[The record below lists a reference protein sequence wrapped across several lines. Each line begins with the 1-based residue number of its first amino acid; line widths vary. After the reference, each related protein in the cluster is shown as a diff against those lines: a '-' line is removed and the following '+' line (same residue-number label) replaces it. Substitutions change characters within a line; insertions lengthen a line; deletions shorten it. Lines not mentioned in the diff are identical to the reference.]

1 MRDLRRNVKG
11 AKLMGVEYIVSE
23 RLFKTLPEQEKA
35 LWHSHVH
42 EVKSGQLIAPGIPE
56 AAEHALMTKLVG
68 TYGKT
73 FHTWHTDQKK
83 QLPTGIPQVMMG
95 FTADGQA
102 DAAMVAERDKRFGIA
117 SADKKRQRED
127 IPAPAIADGADAW
140 QKGRTVQL
148 ADPTGTQH
156 GHPAGG
162 K

>member
-1 MRDLRRNVKG
+1 
-11 AKLMGVEYIVSE
+11 
-23 RLFKTLPEQEKA
+23 
-35 LWHSHVH
+35 
-42 EVKSGQLIAPGIPE
+42 
-56 AAEHALMTKLVG
+56 
-68 TYGKT
+68 
-73 FHTWHTDQKK
+73 
-83 QLPTGIPQVMMG
+83 MMG

-117 SADKKRQRED
+117 SADKKKQRED